1 MESVRLLIAHSNR
14 AYRVQL
20 RKTLEDSR
28 EQIEVIADAR
38 TSKIAL
44 ERIEAKLPDISMVEI
59 DLVGAG
65 GLELTRQIRQSHPT
79 CSVILLANQARQE
92 DLFHAVRYGA
102 AAYLEEDVSRRDLLD
117 TIVRVCAGSYVID
130 DYVLANPALA
140 GQILSAFRD
149 LAALDRAVR
158 PLFEPL
164 SGQEIA
170 VLEHAAQGI
179 SNKQIA
185 RAMGL
190 TNTTVKNHV
199 TSVLRKLTVN
209 DRTHA
214 VVYAMQHG
222 WLKLPEL

>member
-1 MESVRLLIAHSNR
+1 MDNVRILIAHSDR
-14 AYRVQL
+14 AYRVHL

-28 EQIEVIADAR
+28 EEIEVLADAR
-38 TSKIAL
+38 TAKKAL
-44 ERIEAKLPDISMVEI
+44 AQIEANPPDISMVQI

-65 GLELTRQIRQSHPT
+65 GLELTRLIRQSHPA
-79 CSVILLANQARQE
+79 CSVILLGNQAGQE

-102 AAYLEEDVSRRDLLD
+102 AAYLQQDVTRRDLLD

-158 PLFEPL
+158 PLFAPL

-170 VLEHAAQGI
+170 VLEHAAQGM
-179 SNKQIA
+179 SNKHIA

-222 WLKLPEL
+222 WLKLPEM